1 MGRSR
6 GARRQPLSDL
16 SPVHLLQNTK
26 SPETLEGAAAFL
38 CCFDLNLFFNTKWR
52 HYTPPVGK
60 LRSKKSS
67 PTTSLGNWEKQ
78 YSWSS
83 YQNKDTKTLHCW
95 LGLNNII
102 LLNNFLPCK
111 ETLIASQKVHTST
124 FFFLKQ
130 EQVGLWLSWSDI
142 QRSQS
147 WTRLTIQWTS
157 TVVGLVS
164 KPSADAKIPPPKS
177 TKMFLHLSGWF
188 VCLFVFVLLSA
199 LWALWT
205 IQAFS
210 SNTAAVSCKWKPD
223 VLR

>member
-26 SPETLEGAAAFL
+26 SPETLEGAAAFP
-38 CCFDLNLFFNTKWR
+38 CCFHLDLFFNTKWR

-60 LRSKKSS
+60 LRSKNSS
-67 PTTSLGNWEKQ
+67 PMTSLGNWVKQ

-102 LLNNFLPCK
+102 LLNNFLPSK
-111 ETLIASQKVHTST
+111 QTLIASQEVQTSA

-130 EQVGLWLSWSDI
+130 EQVGLWLSGLHI

-147 WTRLTIQWTS
+147 QTRPTIQWTS
-157 TVVGLVS
+157 TAVGLLS
-164 KPSADAKIPPPKS
+164 KPLVDEKLPPPK
-177 TKMFLHLSGWF
+177 
-188 VCLFVFVLLSA
+188 
-199 LWALWT
+199 
-205 IQAFS
+205 
-210 SNTAAVSCKWKPD
+210 
-223 VLR
+223 VLRCFCT

>member
-1 MGRSR
+1 MGRSH

-38 CCFDLNLFFNTKWR
+38 CCFDLDLFFNTKWR

-67 PTTSLGNWEKQ
+67 PMTSLGNWVKQ

-83 YQNKDTKTLHCW
+83 YQNKDTKNLS
-95 LGLNNII
+95 
-102 LLNNFLPCK
+102 LLAGINPQHYTINNFLPSK
-111 ETLIASQKVHTST
+111 QTLMTSQKVHTSA
-124 FFFLKQ
+124 FFSQ
-130 EQVGLWLSWSDI
+130 ARTGRALSRLHM
-142 QRSQS
+142 QGSQS
-147 WTRLTIQWTS
+147 WTRPTIQLTS

-164 KPSADAKIPPPKS
+164 KSLVDEKIHPKNM
-177 TKMFLHLSGWF
+177 KMFSHLGGWF

-199 LWALWT
+199 LWALWKM
-205 IQAFS
+205 QAFS
-210 SNTAAVSCKWKPD
+210 LNTAAVLCKWKPD